1 MWPNPQFSAS
11 LVTFTEEIFNKKL
24 HIFCSRKLAMQ
35 LSMFITIQKHVMN
48 VFKYN
53 GGDTIAILVKQ
64 KEILRTLSNIFDG
77 VFTNNWNK
85 VFTSRLSKFCGRHSF
100 KNFKRYGLFNRPY
113 PFRFLKGCLPQN
125 LLTPLFNTLPQLL
138 MDFSR

>member
-1 MWPNPQFSAS
+1 
-11 LVTFTEEIFNKKL
+11 
-24 HIFCSRKLAMQ
+24 MQ

-85 VFTSRLSKFCGRHSF
+85 VFTSRLRDMV
-100 KNFKRYGLFNRPY
+100 
-113 PFRFLKGCLPQN
+113 CLTDHIPS
-125 LLTPLFNTLPQLL
+125 
-138 MDFSR
+138 DF